1 MENQPDKTARSVSI
15 FFCCIKYMLF
25 EKYSIKIDFYNKGS
39 DSVMMHKKLMKSKTI
54 GMAAGIIGLGAAA
67 AMLMKRS
74 RRM

>member
-1 MENQPDKTARSVSI
+1 
-15 FFCCIKYMLF
+15 
-25 EKYSIKIDFYNKGS
+25 
-39 DSVMMHKKLMKSKTI
+39 MMHKKLMKPKTI